1 MKQFAR
7 KSGPLSIV
15 RSSAEEVAKTCVEEN
30 TVALRESFDG
40 WLTSVAPTLLQAKS
54 SQDEPKNTYRGR
66 RPLTLTDIIR
76 VKRATI
82 RESIAPRA
90 WPPDVVLSFL
100 AAEVIKRNRSVSG

>member
-7 KSGPLSIV
+7 KSCPLSIV
-15 RSSAEEVAKTCVEEN
+15 RSPAAPIAEACVEEH

-40 WLTSVAPTLLQAKS
+40 WLNSVAPTLLQAKA
-54 SQDEPKNTYRGR
+54 SQDEPKNTCRGR

-76 VKRATI
+76 VNRATI
-82 RESIAPRA
+82 RESIAPRL

-100 AAEVIKRNRSVSG
+100 AAEVVKRNRALSD